1 MAAPSRLALWSH
13 LAVGA
18 WDRGVAA
25 GRRLGHWLPEAFCS
39 CGQNADAASGAEAD
53 FQAWAEFD
61 EQVKA
66 AGAFVANGDLQ
77 PGATDARL
85 VRTKIDG
92 HALPG
97 AVEQRP
103 FAPGT
108 RQIQAFYLMEC
119 DNMDTAIEWAN
130 RLPTYGLVDV
140 RELIDY

>member
-1 MAAPSRLALWSH
+1 MYHVIQSTVNSGLPAARD
-13 LAVGA
+13 VGG
-18 WDRGVAA
+18 DR
-25 GRRLGHWLPEAFCS
+25 
-39 CGQNADAASGAEAD
+39 CGGG
-53 FQAWAEFD
+53 FD

-66 AGAFVANGDLQ
+66 AGAFVANGALQ
-77 PGATDARL
+77 PAATDARL

-130 RLPTYGLVDV
+130 RLPTYCLVEV